1 MVSQGTLRKW
11 REGEG
16 ASLAMLPDLRR
27 GRYLRYRPAYPG
39 AYPPRHLR
47 RQIAFKLQLYHTASR
62 KARPIVSHPLGKRG
76 FEMSLFG
83 TMKTAV
89 SGMNAQANRLGTVGD
104 NIANADTTA
113 YKKASVQFSSLVLPS
128 TPGAYTSGGVNSN
141 VRYNVAEQ
149 GNLKFTSSTTDVAIN
164 GDGFF
169 VVQNS
174 AEVPYLT
181 RAGSFVIDD
190 SGNLVNAGGY
200 TLLGYSFGSG
210 APAAV
215 VNGFD
220 GLEPINLSTNT
231 LTASPSKY
239 GSFAANLDAR
249 KPTVAAANLPSANAA
264 TADYSHKS
272 SLVAYDSVG
281 REVIYDFYYTK
292 ISDPVAGPPV
302 VGAKWDISVFR
313 KDKANPATGFPYSSV
328 PAGNSITATFDPATG
343 KIMGAPQS
351 MSFTD
356 NVSVPPQTIT
366 IDFSAMTQL
375 AYDFTSNKATVDG
388 TKAAAVKTVS
398 IDKDGTLYAVY
409 DDGSRDPRYRIALAT
424 VQSPDNLQLI
434 NGNVYSPSGD
444 SGVVR
449 TGFPGEGNFG
459 QTISGALE
467 DSNVDMA
474 SELTEMIQSQRSYT
488 ANSKVFQTGAD
499 LMDVLI
505 NLKR

>member
-1 MVSQGTLRKW
+1 
-11 REGEG
+11 
-16 ASLAMLPDLRR
+16 
-27 GRYLRYRPAYPG
+27 
-39 AYPPRHLR
+39 
-47 RQIAFKLQLYHTASR
+47 
-62 KARPIVSHPLGKRG
+62 
-76 FEMSLFG
+76 MSLFG

-89 SGMNAQANRLGTVGD
+89 SGMNAQSNRLGTVGD

-128 TPGAYTSGGVNSN
+128 TAGTYTSGGVSSN
-141 VRYNVAEQ
+141 ARYAVSEQ
-149 GNLKFTSSTTDVAIN
+149 GNLKFTSSASDIAIN

-169 VVQNS
+169 VVNNP
-174 AEVPYLT
+174 AGTPYLT
-181 RAGSFVIDD
+181 RAGSFVVDD
-190 SGNLVNAGGY
+190 KGNLVNAAGFN
-200 TLLGYSFGSG
+200 LLGYSFGSG

-220 GLEPINLSTNT
+220 GLEPINLSSNT
-231 LTASPSKY
+231 LTAKASTQ

-249 KPTVAAANLPSANAA
+249 KPIVAAANLPSANAA
-264 TADYSHKS
+264 GAQYSHKS

-281 REVIYDFYYTK
+281 NEVLYDFYYTK
-292 ISDPVAGPPV
+292 KSDPAAGPPA
-302 VGAKWDISVFR
+302 VGANWEISVYR
-313 KDKANPATGFPYSSV
+313 KDQASATGFPYASG
-328 PAGNSITATFDPATG
+328 PLATINGVFDPATG
-343 KIMGAPQS
+343 KIQS
-351 MSFTD
+351 NATNPLSNDKMTFTD
-356 NVSVPPQTIT
+356 TRNVPGTPMTL
-366 IDFSAMTQL
+366 DFSGMTQL

-388 TKAAAVKTVS
+388 NKAAAVKSVS
-398 IDKDGTLYAVY
+398 IDKDGTVYAVY

-424 VQSPDNLQLI
+424 VQSPDNLILT
-434 NGNVYSPSGD
+434 NGNVYSQSGD

-474 SELTEMIQSQRSYT
+474 SELTEMISAQRSYT

>member
-1 MVSQGTLRKW
+1 
-11 REGEG
+11 
-16 ASLAMLPDLRR
+16 
-27 GRYLRYRPAYPG
+27 
-39 AYPPRHLR
+39 
-47 RQIAFKLQLYHTASR
+47 
-62 KARPIVSHPLGKRG
+62 
-76 FEMSLFG
+76 MSLFG

-89 SGMNAQANRLGTVGD
+89 SGMNAQSNRLGTVGD

-128 TPGAYTSGGVNSN
+128 TAGSYTSGGVNSN
-141 VRYNVAEQ
+141 VRYAVSEQ
-149 GNLKFTSSTTDVAIN
+149 GNLKFTSSASDLAIN

-169 VVQNS
+169 VVRNS
-174 AEVPYLT
+174 AGTPFLT
-181 RAGSFVIDD
+181 RAGSFVVDD
-190 SGNLVNAGGY
+190 SGNLVNAAGFQ
-200 TLLGYSFGSG
+200 LQGYSFGSG

-220 GLEPINLSTNT
+220 GLEPINLSSNT
-231 LTASPSKY
+231 LTAKASTQ

-249 KPTVAAANLPSANAA
+249 KPIVAAANLPSANAA
-264 TADYSHKS
+264 TASYSHKS

-281 REVIYDFYYTK
+281 NEVLYDFYYTK
-292 ISDPVAGPPV
+292 TADPVAASAGPPAV
-302 VGAKWDISVFR
+302 PAVGAKWEISVFR
-313 KDKANPATGFPYSSV
+313 KDQANPSTGFPYASGPIGSM
-328 PAGNSITATFDPATG
+328 TATFDPATG
-343 KIMGAPQS
+343 KITGTPTS
-351 MSFTD
+351 LTYTD
-356 NVSVPPQTIT
+356 ANNIPAVPMTL
-366 IDFSAMTQL
+366 DFSGMTQL

-388 TKAAAVKTVS
+388 NKAAAVKSVS
-398 IDKDGTLYAVY
+398 IDKDGTVYAVY

-424 VQSPDNLQLI
+424 VQSPDNLILT
-434 NGNVYSPSGD
+434 NGNVYSQSGD

-474 SELTEMIQSQRSYT
+474 SELTEMISAQRSYT